1 MDNKAFEE
9 IKTIK
14 QGDVLIC
21 RPIIPV
27 HGARF
32 ANLATKLSVA
42 ARRAGVKIVL
52 LPPEVE
58 VVEET
63 KPDEKPEF
71 PQKIENGLY
80 LLSDGTEFKGGK
92 AKAIEAENALKG

>member
-1 MDNKAFEE
+1 MDNKVFEE

-14 QGDVLIC
+14 QGDILVC

-27 HGARF
+27 HGARY
-32 ANLATKLSVA
+32 ANLATRLNVA

-58 VVEET
+58 VVEENT
-63 KPDEKPEF
+63 EEKPEF
-71 PQKIENGLY
+71 PKKIENGLY

-92 AKAIEAENALKG
+92 QKAIEAENALKG